1 MALRPAIHEF
11 AVSFTV
17 DGIDY
22 SVSAWTDM
30 TALQVVRDVARHPGT
45 RWRCEAGICGSCEA
59 LLNDVPTRLC
69 SVGSKRLVGA
79 RIELPSAR
87 SPAP

>member
-17 DGIDY
+17 DGVDY
-22 SVSAWTDM
+22 AVSAWTDM

-59 LLNDVPTRLC
+59 MLNGAPTRLC
-69 SVGSKRLVGA
+69 SVGSKRLADATV
-79 RIELPSAR
+79 ELPTR